1 MSLKKV
7 RFLLA
12 TALLAALAIPVLAV
26 PPGSED
32 EIRERLKPFGS
43 VSRVGDGSIA
53 AAPAAP
59 SGPRSGEE
67 IYNQFCFACHAAG
80 VSDAPIFGDAESWA
94 PRVAKGIE
102 ELYSSTINGIG
113 VMPAKGTC
121 MNCTD
126 EELNASVDYMLANS
140 E

>member
-1 MSLKKV
+1 MVSVLV
-7 RFLLA
+7 
-12 TALLAALAIPVLAV
+12 AALAIPVLAV

-32 EIRERLKPFGS
+32 AIRERIAPVGA
-43 VSRVGDGSIA
+43 VSRVGDGSVVV
-53 AAPAAP
+53 APAAS
-59 SGPRSGEE
+59 SGPKSGEDV
-67 IYNQFCFACHAAG
+67 YNQFCFACHATG

-102 ELYSSTINGIG
+102 ELYSSTLNGIG

-121 MNCTD
+121 MACTD
-126 EELNASVDYMLANS
+126 DELKATVDYMLAGS